1 MIRHMDSLINEKYTK
16 YAYDVLEGR
25 IIAGNY
31 IKLAC
36 KRFLSFF
43 EREDIYFDGSKCDK
57 VINFISHLKHF
68 SGKSS
73 GQPFIL
79 ENWQRWIVY
88 NIFGFYY
95 KDTGLRVT
103 NKVFILVARKNGK
116 SAFASALCLYGLLCD
131 GEDGA
136 QVLNVA
142 NSREQG
148 KLLFDME
155 CNLLKSIDPK
165 GKHFLTYRDRIKYP
179 KTNSYSRCLSSES
192 KGLDGLS
199 ASFFVC
205 DETHE
210 YADSKLWDVLISSQG
225 FRSNP
230 LAIQISTSGFRLFGF
245 CKKYRD
251 MCVNI
256 LNGVAIDDT
265 QFSAIYEMDE
275 GDDWTLEENW
285 IKANPNI
292 DVSVNRKNLR
302 DQVNMAKNNTS
313 LEVSIRTKNF
323 NQWVA
328 SQDIWISN
336 DLLIQCSEEVNL
348 EDYKDS
354 FCYMGVDLSAVSDL
368 TALSILIPNDDKF
381 IFKTYYYLPSS
392 CLHDNSNSE
401 LYKEWAR
408 KKLLK
413 ITDGN
418 VTDYDYVLN
427 DILRINK
434 SIYISKI
441 GYDSWNATQWAISA
455 TEQNLPLEPFSQAL
469 GSFNRPTKELER
481 LIKMGKVVIDNNEI
495 TRWCFA
501 NVTLKYDHNDN
512 CKPVKQ
518 ENQQKIDGVVAMI
531 QSLGTYLSV
540 THYDNSIDI

>member
-1 MIRHMDSLINEKYTK
+1 MVTNGNSLIDEKYLS
-16 YAYDVLEGR
+16 YANKVLNGEIVTGKL
-25 IIAGNY
+25 
-31 IKLAC
+31 IKLAA
-36 KRFLSFF
+36 KRYLNFF
-43 EREDIYFDGSKCDK
+43 DREDIYFDGSKCDK
-57 VINFISHLKHF
+57 VINFISKLKHF
-68 SGKSS
+68 SGRSS
-73 GQPFIL
+73 GKNFIL
-79 ENWQRWIVY
+79 EEWQKWIVY

-95 KDTGLRVT
+95 KDTGLRMT

-165 GKHFLTYRDRIKYP
+165 GKHLHTYRDRIKYP
-179 KTNSYSRCLSSES
+179 KTNSYSRCLSSDS
-192 KGLDGLS
+192 TGLDGLS

-245 CKKYRD
+245 CRKYRD

-256 LNGVAIDDT
+256 LNGVSNDDT
-265 QFSAIYEMDE
+265 QFSAIYEMDDE
-275 GDDWTLEENW
+275 DNWQLEENW

-292 DVSVNRKNLR
+292 DVTVNRKYLR

-313 LEVSIRTKNF
+313 LEVGIRTKNF
-323 NQWVA
+323 NQWVS
-328 SQDIWISN
+328 SQDIWINN
-336 DLLIQCSEEVNL
+336 DTLLKYSQDVKL

-368 TALSILIPNDDKF
+368 TALSVLIPTDDKF
-381 IFKTYYYLPSS
+381 IFKTFYYLPNS
-392 CLHDNSNSE
+392 CLQDNSNSE
-401 LYKEWAR
+401 LYKEWKR
-408 KKLLK
+408 KKLLT

-418 VTDYDYVLN
+418 VTDYDFVLN

-441 GYDSWNATQWAISA
+441 GYDSWNATQWAIDA
-455 TEQNLPLEPFSQAL
+455 TEKSLPLEPFSQAL
-469 GSFNRPTKELER
+469 GNFNRPTKEIER

-495 TRWCFA
+495 TRWCFS
-501 NVTLKYDHNDN
+501 NVMLKYDHNEN
-512 CKPVKQ
+512 VKPVKQ
-518 ENQQKIDGVVAMI
+518 ENQQKIDGVIAMI
-531 QSLGTYLSV
+531 QALGTYLTV
-540 THYDNSIDI
+540 AHYDNSIDI